1 MNAVNETLTFECVD
15 CKKEYKKEL
24 NKKLIER
31 FSNVYEF
38 CGYDINKFLI
48 LLRKGVYPYEYMD
61 EWNKFDE
68 KELPSKASFY
78 SSLTMEDIS
87 DTDYKHANNVFKKF
101 NLKNLGE
108 YHDLYVRS
116 DTLLLADVFENF
128 RNTCLNNYELDPA
141 HFVSV
146 PGLAWQACLKKT
158 NVELELITD
167 YDMLLMIE
175 DGIRGGGGVV
185 VICHPIQ
192 RYAKANNKYM
202 NDYDK
207 NKESSYIQYLDA
219 NNLYGMAMSE
229 KLPVKGF
236 KWMTDISIM
245 NEEFVKNYNKN
256 SGKGYILKVDVD
268 YPHELQNLHSDLPFL
283 PERMV
288 VNNTKKLICNLQDK
302 KDYVVHINV
311 LKQAL
316 DHGLKLIKVNQVIE
330 FDQEAWLKEYI
341 NFKTELRKNAANDFE
356 KDFFKLMNNA
366 VFGKTMENVRK
377 HRDIKLVRTDHK
389 RNKLVSEPNYHT
401 MKLIDDNLAII
412 EMRKVKV
419 RMNKPIY
426 LGLSILDISK
436 IIMYEFW
443 HDYVKNKYGSRASLC
458 YMDTDSFVINIK
470 TKHFYKDIAMDVKER
485 FDTSNCIYD
494 RLLPRG
500 VNKKAVGLM
509 KDELGGGIVTE
520 FVALRPKAY
529 SYKTNDHIELKK
541 AKGTKK
547 CVVSKL

>member
-68 KELPSKASFY
+68 KELPSKGSFY

-175 DGIRGGGGVV
+175 DGIRGGWGVV
-185 VICHPIQ
+185 VICHAIQ

-494 RLLPRG
+494 RLLPNLG
-500 VNKKAVGLM
+500 VLIRKQ
-509 KDELGGGIVTE
+509 
-520 FVALRPKAY
+520 
-529 SYKTNDHIELKK
+529 
-541 AKGTKK
+541 
-547 CVVSKL
+547 